1 MTWSIT
7 VLLKDFASVTALGGG
22 LKMGG
27 RRGWKLSMALDELF
41 KNRRN
46 VSQNSMRCQN
56 EI

>member
-27 RRGWKLSMALDELF
+27 RRGWKLSMALDELLRIAETF
-41 KNRRN
+41 LRI
-46 VSQNSMRCQN
+46 Q
-56 EI
+56 

>member
-27 RRGWKLSMALDELF
+27 RRGYVEVIIGS
-41 KNRRN
+41 R
-46 VSQNSMRCQN
+46 
-56 EI
+56 